1 MRILLANFS
10 KMVGDS
16 GGLAKVNVAFANEM
30 ARRGH
35 TVTTVYSDETAR
47 ATSSTRSM
55 RASRPTI
62 CATFVGRRISIP

>member
-10 KMVGDS
+10 KMVGDT

-35 TVTTVYSDETAR
+35 TVTTVYADDREGAPFF
-47 ATSSTRSM
+47 RSM
-55 RASRPTI
+55 NA
-62 CATFVGRRISIP
+62 